1 MKTLKV
7 SFFGIYNIL
16 DSQNSV
22 FFHLLKNLSKK
33 KIEVVSADKADLLIV
48 GPYEAINIKR
58 KILDLILNKINNK
71 KILNYFPNLDI
82 YSFKRSYKPL
92 RIFLSAENIH
102 ENLPKYD
109 YSFNHDL
116 GITNLNHF
124 RFPMWKDNIDWSH
137 EGIFRQTSLSSK
149 RFGSFYKLEDLLR
162 PQGNDFVDKK
172 RDFCIFTSHMN
183 EPRNSIYNHFKESFI
198 IDGYGSYFDKEIK
211 NHNYTN
217 IKKKEIM
224 QNYAFNLCPENSLF
238 PGYYTEKIPESYLG
252 KCLPIS
258 WVDQNV
264 SVDFNP
270 KAFINLLDYSKNNY
284 QEICNLLKDDYFLK
298 KFTNEPLLLKSINLN
313 NELMFVNQILTNL

>member
-33 KIEVVSADKADLLIV
+33 KIEVVSSDKADLLIV

-58 KILDLILNKINNK
+58 KVLDLILNKVNNTK
-71 KILNYFPNLDI
+71 LLNYFPNLDI
-82 YSFKRSYKPL
+82 YSLKRSYKPL
-92 RIFLSAENIH
+92 RVFLSVENIH

-116 GITNLNHF
+116 GVTNPNHF

-137 EGIFRQTSLSSK
+137 EGIFREKSLSSQ

-162 PQGNDFVDKK
+162 PQGSNFLDKK
-172 RDFCIFTSHMN
+172 GNFCIFTSHMI
-183 EPRNSIYNHFKESFI
+183 EPRNSIYDQFNKSFI
-198 IDGYGSYFDKEIK
+198 IDGYGSYFDKKIK
-211 NHNYTN
+211 NHNFSN
-217 IKKKEIM
+217 IVKKEIM
-224 QNYAFNLCPENSLF
+224 RNYSFNLCPENSLY
-238 PGYYTEKIPESYLG
+238 PGYYTEKIPESFLG

-264 SVDFNP
+264 SIDFNP
-270 KAFINLLDYSKNNY
+270 MAFINLLDYSKNNY

-298 KFTNEPLLLKSINLN
+298 KFINEPLLLRSINLN
-313 NELMFVNQILTNL
+313 NEMTFVTRILSDL